1 MNYKKIILSLV
12 FVTVFALGTAAQV
25 SAHVVVRPG
34 EVGVGAYTN
43 FTVSVPTEEDVPTVQ
58 VRLVIPEGL
67 KSVRPNVKPGWSIEL
82 KKVTSGDTERVS
94 EIIWSGGSIPVDQRD
109 EFVFSAQTPA
119 EESTLVWKAYQT
131 YGDGDIVAWENGKDV
146 IDAFEKNNPPKEGEE
161 DNHDAPRPYSETKVI
176 NDLAASDAK
185 DDSMMMNHEG
195 KGDSK
200 SFDPALV
207 ISVIALGA
215 AFGSLWMQKKKKSK

>member
-1 MNYKKIILSLV
+1 MNVKKIIISLV
-12 FVTVFALGTAAQV
+12 FVAIFALGSVTQA
-25 SAHVVVRPG
+25 SAHVVVKPG

-43 FTVSVPTEEDVPTVQ
+43 FIVSVPTEEDVPTVQ
-58 VRLVIPEGL
+58 VRLVIPEGI

-82 KKVTSGDTERVS
+82 KKVTNGDIERVS
-94 EIIWSGGSIPVDQRD
+94 EVIWSGGNIPVDQRD

-131 YGDGDIVAWENGKDV
+131 YGDGDVVAWENSKDT
-146 IDAFEKNNPPKEGEE
+146 IDAFEKNNPQKEGEE
-161 DNHDAPRPYSETKVI
+161 DNHDAPRPYSETKVV
-176 NDLAASDAK
+176 NDLAVDSAK
-185 DDSMMMNHEG
+185 GDTMMTNHEV
-195 KGDSK
+195 KEDSK

-215 AFGSLWMQKKKKSK
+215 AIGSFWMQKKKKSK

>member
-1 MNYKKIILSLV
+1 MNVKKIIISLV
-12 FVTVFALGTAAQV
+12 FVAIFALGSVTQA
-25 SAHVVVRPG
+25 SAHVVVKPG

-43 FTVSVPTEEDVPTVQ
+43 FIVSVPTEEDVPTVQ

-82 KKVTSGDTERVS
+82 KKVTNGDIERVS
-94 EIIWSGGSIPVDQRD
+94 EIIWSGGSIPADQRD

-119 EESTLVWKAYQT
+119 EESTLIWKAYQT
-131 YGDGDIVAWENGKDV
+131 YGDGDIVAWENSKDV

-176 NDLAASDAK
+176 NDLVAAAAK
-185 DDSMMMNHEG
+185 GDTMMMNDEV
-195 KGDSK
+195 KEDSK

-207 ISVIALGA
+207 VSVIALGA
-215 AFGSLWMQKKKKSK
+215 ALGSLWMQKKKKSK